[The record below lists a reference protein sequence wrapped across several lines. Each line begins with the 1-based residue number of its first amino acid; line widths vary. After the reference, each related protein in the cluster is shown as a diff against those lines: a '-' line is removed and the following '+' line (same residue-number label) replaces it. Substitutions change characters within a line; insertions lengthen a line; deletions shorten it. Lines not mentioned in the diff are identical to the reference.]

1 MQVLNNQQIVQ
12 KITRMSYEILEGNL
26 EMDEIVLLGVNQ
38 NGSRFASLIF
48 DKLKDLTTQKITLSS
63 ITLDPA
69 APLGEAIAGDFDYA
83 DLDKKCLI
91 IVDDVAN
98 TGRTIFY
105 ACKVFMNVLVAKLQ
119 VAVLV
124 DRRHKYFPIAVD
136 YIGLALAT
144 TVKENI
150 KADLSSVGSLKAEL
164 L

>member
-12 KITRMSYEILEGNL
+12 KITRMSYEILEDNL

-69 APLGEAIAGDFDYA
+69 APLGEAIVGDFDYA

-105 ACKVFMNVLVAKLQ
+105 ACKVFMDVLVAKLQ

-136 YIGLALAT
+136 YLGLALAT